1 MKASIAQPVM
11 KILQSI
17 SGIQETLVNKIKI
30 TVKIAANLTQNM
42 CPVVIYS

>member
-11 KILQSI
+11 KILQSL

-42 CPVVIYS
+42 CLVFI